1 MKRVNHIRVSQVL
14 SLVPALLTM
23 TLSTTTAQAEQV
35 SPRPFSM
42 TVVSDR
48 AEGKSIL
55 SGSFDSAIDKIS
67 ERSDHR
73 QTSFEIQNNLCVAYA
88 KAKQLEQAIDACEAA
103 MRSLQAKKDVFEG
116 RRYLRTTKREAYI
129 ANLSI
134 ALSNQGVLYAVSGEH
149 AQARD
154 NFMAAMDL
162 ETDRSAARDNLHRLS
177 SIEQ

>member
-23 TLSTTTAQAEQV
+23 TLSTTTA
-35 SPRPFSM
+35 
-42 TVVSDR
+42 
-48 AEGKSIL
+48 
-55 SGSFDSAIDKIS
+55 
-67 ERSDHR
+67 R
-73 QTSFEIQNNLCVAYA
+73 QTSFETQNNLCVAYA